1 MPFLAVRALVLHE
14 AISPWLS
21 TVAVIQLL
29 PSIHAST
36 FIDVHGLVTGDSL
49 RAAVEGIGQGV

>member
-14 AISPWLS
+14 AISHRSS

-29 PSIHAST
+29 PSIHAGA
-36 FIDVHGLVTGDSL
+36 FIGVHGLVTGDSL